1 MKISIDRSINVIS
14 IVAMTYFAIPKLLG
28 KPQSIAGFDQFE
40 KAIHVDAD
48 FFRMVTGISE
58 LGLAALLLVFAIGKH
73 RIIGKMAFSMLLMV
87 MLTALGMEFFAR
99 PKPVPM
105 LVAIALVLSFFSVYR
120 LQSIKSNPKIAQ
132 V

>member
-28 KPQSIAGFDQFE
+28 MPQSIAGFEQFE

-120 LQSIKSNPKIAQ
+120 LQSIKFNPKIAQ

>member
-28 KPQSIAGFDQFE
+28 MPQSIAGFEQFE